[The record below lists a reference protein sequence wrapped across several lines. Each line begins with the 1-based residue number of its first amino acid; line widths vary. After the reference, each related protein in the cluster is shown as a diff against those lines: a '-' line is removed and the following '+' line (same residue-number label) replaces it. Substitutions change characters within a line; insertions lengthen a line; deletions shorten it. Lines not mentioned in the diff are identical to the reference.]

1 MSKVFTSQAVTED
14 QTSSVP
20 QQDLSDVRLGE
31 EKVEESGEVEDGQKG
46 GGEAGEEGEG
56 DKERGEDGETEQ
68 AGDHVN
74 DSTD

>member
-20 QQDLSDVRLGE
+20 QQDLSDVRLG
-31 EKVEESGEVEDGQKG
+31 EESGEVEDGQKG